1 MPRDYRTGTITIDQ
15 ARRRFNEYYE
25 KKSKTPIG
33 LFRAKLFDMMYQKKP
48 ANLIKCNQITGICE
62 KGSIKYMLEEG
73 PKTFDVEGVDAFPEG
88 DEFEVEL
95 PGGEIRKYTSKGYE
109 KTLSTDDA
117 LKPVYGPR
125 LNAGKELYS
134 KHFRDKYKVRTGKNL
149 VDIYW
154 DNYNREKAAG
164 VISDKWRR
172 KNKTV
177 GQTKPKVLFEFT
189 IGTDTY
195 GYADSLEYEG
205 VSHTKKYKLV
215 SIDKE
220 VVLQSAGETL
230 PRTGLEYLIQI
241 DFLRKL
247 KILAEEG
254 EVDGVLEF
262 KKKTPTPKM
271 FKLLCTRGDLKN
283 KDPGKNLEL
292 VLNIKTGKITSDVL
306 GKTSIPIM
314 DFWERYEYAEDIECQ
329 SIEEIS
335 DLPKDMAGGGSA
347 YIYNV
352 ESRLSSSEDEY
363 SIEYSDFE

>member
-241 DFLRKL
+241 DFLQKL
-247 KILAEEG
+247 KILPYRGA
-254 EVDGVLEF
+254 LEF
-262 KKKTPTPKM
+262 KKKTPAPKL
-271 FKLLCTRGDLKN
+271 FKLSLSHD
-283 KDPGKNLEL
+283 DDQSKNLEL
-292 VLNIKTGKITSDVL
+292 VLNITTGKVTSDDLPGKSQTILDFWLQSGEDMEITSVEEITTPDKSMVG
-306 GKTSIPIM
+306 GKTP
-314 DFWERYEYAEDIECQ
+314 DYYYEYDF
-329 SIEEIS
+329 
-335 DLPKDMAGGGSA
+335 
-347 YIYNV
+347 NTTH
-352 ESRLSSSEDEY
+352 SSSDDDY
-363 SIEYSDFE
+363 SVLDSDYE